1 MEGLVLSVYQFY
13 YWVDDGNEYLFALF
27 VDLEKGLCGVFDDAL
42 QGADVAVLA
51 IDNAETDNFVEIELV
66 AGELGQQ
73 VKGQVQVVSGQGMG
87 FVGSKILKGDDGL
100 VAVDIVHFEKVGDKT
115 GLGFYEDRVEV
126 GVVLRAVHVEIEDH
140 LSFVSERLGDVA

>member
-1 MEGLVLSVYQFY
+1 M
-13 YWVDDGNEYLFALF
+13 
-27 VDLEKGLCGVFDDAL
+27 
-42 QGADVAVLA
+42 
-51 IDNAETDNFVEIELV
+51 
-66 AGELGQQ
+66 
-73 VKGQVQVVSGQGMG
+73 SGQRMG
-87 FVGSKILKGDDGL
+87 FVGGKILKGDDGL